1 VHSEK
6 RAPPGRVGVKGLR
19 PRVFA
24 VADLVDADLGPVR
37 SRPNISESAALAV
50 AWTGGDLRPSGQT
63 AQVDGSG
70 EGGRCSTDGAPK

>member
-1 VHSEK
+1 VRSEK

-37 SRPNISESAALAV
+37 RSRLNISESAALAV
-50 AWTGGDLRPSGQT
+50 TWTLVYLKRLPLAGN
-63 AQVDGSG
+63 
-70 EGGRCSTDGAPK
+70 E